1 MTTADNRSAAV
12 NEGIE
17 IAKTIAYALLIALAL
32 RIFLFQPYTIP
43 SASME
48 PNLYEG
54 DYIVVS
60 KFSYGYSKH
69 SIPFSPPLFHG
80 RIFNH
85 APTRGDIIVFKLPR
99 EAGASRID
107 YIKRLVGMPGD
118 QLQVK
123 DGQVYINGKVSAWTT
138 PPAKAV
144 KNLPSSVAPDC
155 ATAANPDRHQETAP
169 NGRQYVIQKF
179 AGCATAN
186 NTAVYTIPQHCY
198 FMMGDNRD
206 NSLDSRFDPSM
217 PPELTGTATCGWDP
231 SVDALAQG
239 GEPGVGFVPEEDLIG
254 RARFILLSWSPGAS
268 LFKPWTWV
276 MNIRLNRFFHG
287 LK

>member
-1 MTTADNRSAAV
+1 MTSADTRSAAV

-80 RIFNH
+80 RIFNR

-99 EAGASRID
+99 EAASSRID
-107 YIKRLVGMPGD
+107 YIKRLVGLPGD

-123 DGQVYINGKVSAWTT
+123 NGQVYINGKVSAWTD

-144 KNLPSSVAPDC
+144 AHLPPSEDPCGAEKEPE
-155 ATAANPDRHQETAP
+155 RHLETAP
-169 NGRQYVIQKF
+169 NGRQYMIQKF
-179 AGCATAN
+179 ADCSNGN
-186 NTAVYTIPQHCY
+186 NTAVYTIPAHCY

-206 NSLDSRFDPSM
+206 NSLDSRFDPEM
-217 PPELTGTATCGWDP
+217 PSTMTGTAACGWDP
-231 SVDALAQG
+231 SVDALAQSN
-239 GEPGVGFVPEEDLIG
+239 GEAGVGFVPEEDLVG
-254 RARFILLSWSPGAS
+254 RARFILLSWNPGAS